1 MMSPYEARTMTQ
13 LMPPVLVSVL
23 FAVSLLASIPAR
35 AQHMNEKDS
44 PCADVVVTVDLANC
58 LSKAR
63 DSSDAKLNSLYKD
76 LRKGLDVSDPE
87 RLVVAQRLC
96 IQYRDANCSAE
107 RKLYERGTASAPPYL
122 ACLEAI
128 TRAPTTQLQVT
139 YALLLQYL

>member
-1 MMSPYEARTMTQ
+1 MTQ

-76 LRKGLDVSDPE
+76 LRKRLDVSDAE
-87 RLVVAQRLC
+87 RLVVAQRLW

-107 RKLYERGTASAPPYL
+107 RKLYESGTASSPAYL
-122 ACLEAI
+122 ACLEAM
-128 TRAPTTQLQVT
+128 TRARTKELEVT
-139 YALLLQYL
+139 YAVKLK